1 MKSKLNN
8 WAAALRVFWGITAA
22 LALFSGIIIAYVS
35 ENYLWI
41 VYCAVGA
48 ASVFITMFALASL
61 LNGVAMLVPDIA
73 VYEAPSAPDKLEE
86 PPAPQEEDKP
96 TPVDPKHPD
105 Y

>member
-1 MKSKLNN
+1 MKNKLTN

-22 LALFSGIIIAYVS
+22 LALFSGILIAYVS
-35 ENYLWI
+35 KNYLWI

-48 ASVFITMFALASL
+48 VSVFITMFALASL

-73 VYEAPSAPDKLEE
+73 VCEAPSAPDKLEE

-96 TPVDPKHPD
+96 TPVDPKYPD